1 LFVNIAANPS
11 GPDAESDLRLLCS
24 TPDLIKRMPM
34 SEKLV
39 GGQEYIQ
46 KIEEDVSELVQY
58 VQSLT
63 S

>member
-1 LFVNIAANPS
+1 
-11 GPDAESDLRLLCS
+11 
-24 TPDLIKRMPM
+24 M